1 MKKNLVNKSEI
12 YILVKKCD
20 LNKKLESLTTKTV
33 LKTKQ
38 DIMVNLK
45 INDLSYF
52 LGKMRFVGNVFKN
65 MLIYQLT
72 LRLKLKLIMLLA
84 GNQMGVNSATLKPS
98 CTKLLHNIN
107 LSSYTVGIKFDKDP
121 LAVEQNN

>member
-1 MKKNLVNKSEI
+1 
-12 YILVKKCD
+12 
-20 LNKKLESLTTKTV
+20 
-33 LKTKQ
+33 
-38 DIMVNLK
+38 MVNLK

-84 GNQMGVNSATLKPS
+84 GNQMG
-98 CTKLLHNIN
+98 
-107 LSSYTVGIKFDKDP
+107 
-121 LAVEQNN
+121 

>member
-20 LNKKLESLTTKTV
+20 LNKNLESLTTKTV

-84 GNQMGVNSATLKPS
+84 GNQMG
-98 CTKLLHNIN
+98 
-107 LSSYTVGIKFDKDP
+107 
-121 LAVEQNN
+121 